1 MQTRVVTKLNI
12 INTLIHKHKIKI
24 TSTGQKRAEK
34 QEDDERTVNGIRRVY
49 THTNN
54 VINKNVQKEST
65 RKQNQNKKISTHK
78 KYREKN
84 TNTIM
89 VHSV

>member
-1 MQTRVVTKLNI
+1 MHTRVVTKLNI

-34 QEDDERTVNGIRRVY
+34 QEDDERTVNGIRRIH

-65 RKQNQNKKISTHK
+65 RKQNQNKKKYPHTK
-78 KYREKN
+78 KHDKK
-84 TNTIM
+84 I
-89 VHSV
+89 